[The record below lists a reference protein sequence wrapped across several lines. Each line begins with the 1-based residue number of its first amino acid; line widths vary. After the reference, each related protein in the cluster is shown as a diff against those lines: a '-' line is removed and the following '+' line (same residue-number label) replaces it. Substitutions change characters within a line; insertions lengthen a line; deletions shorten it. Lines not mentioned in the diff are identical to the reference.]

1 MSLASVVNKKYEL
14 GELVLSGVNPDKT
27 WTLSEEISGEM
38 AECLKDPSFEQ
49 LLSLADWTDFE
60 IHCIVMGFCSM
71 IRPACV
77 RACEKLVGRGLCM
90 EALMLTYEGGIS
102 MEDAYLALDPHSL
115 LSRYVW
121 EESSYP
127 VAEREFIMKEWL
139 VRFLITGKSPM
150 PLYEMFDRT
159 EVKPRENPMVI
170 RHAMRMD
177 CPFSMDDIVLPES
190 VKDELKQACDQVRLH
205 DKVFKEWGM
214 ERVISYGRGVSV
226 LFSGPS
232 GTGKT
237 MAAQIVATQVGR
249 PLYRVSLPSVV
260 SKYIGETEKNLD
272 EIFDQA
278 GRMRIVLFFDEADAL
293 FAKRTEIR
301 EGNDKY
307 SNMEAAFLLQKI
319 EEYDG
324 VVVLATNYRQNFDEA
339 FSRRLKFVIDFPFPD
354 AGGRTEIW
362 RKSIP
367 DKLMNDSIDV
377 AYLGQRFELAG
388 GHIRNVVLHAAFLA
402 AADDRESLT
411 MADMIEAVKHEY
423 MKLGKVMTRKELG
436 EYYSGD

>member
-1 MSLASVVNKKYEL
+1 M
-14 GELVLSGVNPDKT
+14 
-27 WTLSEEISGEM
+27 
-38 AECLKDPSFEQ
+38 
-49 LLSLADWTDFE
+49 
-60 IHCIVMGFCSM
+60 
-71 IRPACV
+71 
-77 RACEKLVGRGLCM
+77 
-90 EALMLTYEGGIS
+90 
-102 MEDAYLALDPHSL
+102 
-115 LSRYVW
+115 
-121 EESSYP
+121 
-127 VAEREFIMKEWL
+127 
-139 VRFLITGKSPM
+139 
-150 PLYEMFDRT
+150 
-159 EVKPRENPMVI
+159 
-170 RHAMRMD
+170 
-177 CPFSMDDIVLPES
+177 
-190 VKDELKQACDQVRLH
+190 
-205 DKVFKEWGM
+205 
-214 ERVISYGRGVSV
+214 
-226 LFSGPS
+226 
-232 GTGKT
+232 
-237 MAAQIVATQVGR
+237 
-249 PLYRVSLPSVV
+249 PSVV

-411 MADMIEAVKHEY
+411 MADMVEAVKHEY